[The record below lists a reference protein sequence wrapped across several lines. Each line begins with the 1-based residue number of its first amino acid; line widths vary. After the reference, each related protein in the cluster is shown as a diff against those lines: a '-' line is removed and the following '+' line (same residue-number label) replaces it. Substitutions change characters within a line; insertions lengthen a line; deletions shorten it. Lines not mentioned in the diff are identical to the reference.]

1 MNMQNSHKGRP
12 GAARAAK
19 NMAFCYNLIHSWNSF
34 PLPRAIFAIFTHIWS
49 HLGGDS
55 DSSGVIRVSSQWRRP
70 CQEAMGGALILSLC
84 FSSSSSSWQLWL
96 SLFSFYCPKQIGVKH
111 IEASWSFQWLLSKT
125 SYVLMTKCAQGT
137 FLEWLQCI
145 LEKEKTL
152 SKVLVFLPI
161 WSSKYVFGKFQFPV
175 PFPHKMA
182 VEIVFALS
190 GSMCENWDEIT
201 KNCFPMPAFQGKITL
216 DLIQTKTTT
225 YHTVL
230 L

>member
-1 MNMQNSHKGRP
+1 
-12 GAARAAK
+12 
-19 NMAFCYNLIHSWNSF
+19 MAFCYNLIHSWNSF

-152 SKVLVFLPI
+152 SKVLVFCQYDLRNMCLVNF
-161 WSSKYVFGKFQFPV
+161 SFQS
-175 PFPHKMA
+175 PFRIKWLLKLFLRCRGACVRIEMKLQR
-182 VEIVFALS
+182 IVFQ
-190 GSMCENWDEIT
+190 CQP
-201 KNCFPMPAFQGKITL
+201 FRGK
-216 DLIQTKTTT
+216 
-225 YHTVL
+225 
-230 L
+230 